1 MDTGRSLMVQVDSN
15 VLLDLFTDD
24 SQWAQLS
31 AEKLSAC
38 AGRRLAIKSI
48 VFAELSPVFR
58 AESELEKSL
67 SGWPFEKL
75 RLPYR
80 AAPGFLHRRSGSCGK
95 SNPSDQRR
103 TAISHVFSRRA
114 VDRSRVTS
122 ADGFDS
128 ASNSSVA
135 GQTGC

>member
-67 SGWPFEKL
+67 SG
-75 RLPYR
+75 
-80 AAPGFLHRRSGSCGK
+80 
-95 SNPSDQRR
+95 
-103 TAISHVFSRRA
+103 
-114 VDRSRVTS
+114 
-122 ADGFDS
+122 
-128 ASNSSVA
+128 
-135 GQTGC
+135 